1 MYTIINRYFLN
12 TSFSGG
18 QELSLFLVTWAIFL
32 GFSKVVSNKEDI
44 AVTFLINKLSDF
56 PYKIVQILLAT
67 LYILTSVWIMV
78 RSYILMERQSGMST
92 EILSIPNSFF
102 VLPVLILM
110 IYITLHFVIEL
121 IELLILGKNRER
133 REEN

>member
-78 RSYILMERQSGMST
+78 RSYSLMERQSGMST